1 LYRFVRHPRVWLC
14 ETRNIGLVQQLRA
27 GRSAIL
33 APGGNYGAE
42 GPLLMYARLAV
53 QRRGGHVHPIVWE
66 LPEGSDF
73 SEQRRRVIS
82 QVESA
87 VEEMT
92 AATGAAPLVIGK
104 SLGSLAAPLVAD
116 RGLAAV
122 WFTPLLTDEP
132 TAAALRR
139 AASPCLLVGG
149 TADQVWDGRAAR
161 SLAAEVVEIDD
172 ADHGMFVPGR
182 LAASATVLGQVI
194 TAVEDF
200 LDHIVWPLAPSPA
213 GRGSAAQTRSQPSVA
228 SGTTVWLER
237 VFGGGGG
244 VDASGRDSPHEQA
257 WFWLF

>member
-1 LYRFVRHPRVWLC
+1 M
-14 ETRNIGLVQQLRA
+14 QQLRA

-33 APGGNYGAE
+33 APGGNYGAD

-53 QRRGGHVHPIVWE
+53 QRRGGDVRPIVWE
-66 LPEGSDF
+66 IPEGSDF
-73 SEQRRRVIS
+73 SEQRRRAAS

-87 VEEMT
+87 IDEVT

-132 TAAALRR
+132 TMAALRR
-139 AASPCLLVGG
+139 ATGPCLLVGG
-149 TADQVWDGRAAR
+149 TADQFWDGQAAR
-161 SLAAEVVEIDD
+161 CLPAEVVEIDG

-182 LAASATVLGQVI
+182 LAASAAALGQVI

-200 LDHIVWPLAPSPA
+200 LDQIVWP
-213 GRGSAAQTRSQPSVA
+213 
-228 SGTTVWLER
+228 
-237 VFGGGGG
+237 
-244 VDASGRDSPHEQA
+244 
-257 WFWLF
+257 